1 MASIETDVMKTLL
14 LLLPVLGMGIAA
26 RAESPDS
33 IPNPRRRVGR
43 SIHSSIYDGAR
54 VLNDAQKHRID
65 NVINALE
72 KKTGAQM
79 MVVTVRTLD
88 EMPIEEW
95 SRRVFNRIGIGRK
108 GKNDGA
114 LWVFAMRDRKSRLE
128 VGSGLRNRL
137 TDARASALLDD
148 PIRPAFR
155 RGDYGGGILAGVQSA
170 SNTIEGITRTS
181 PLVSPRPMG
190 RSASSAGANGS
201 ELPSGSSFPAG
212 NGGSVNTFP
221 ANSYPISSLPSSSG
235 FPGVLVLIGVLVMGG
250 IGSAVYL
257 VSRPRKCPRCQ
268 TAMQESEAPE
278 GELSEANQCELSLGS
293 RSFVLLSCPQ
303 CGFSEIDSR
312 AVSFSGYAQCEA
324 CQNWT
329 AQKSSRV
336 VQGATYS
343 HSGLEEI
350 TQTCQF
356 PPCGHVSRRE
366 RTLSRLQS
374 SSSASAIGSGIGSS
388 LSSSDSSSS
397 SSSGSYDGG
406 SSSDSGGG
414 SSDGGGAS
422 GSW

>member
-1 MASIETDVMKTLL
+1 MKTLL
-14 LLLPVLGMGIAA
+14 LLVPILGMGIAA

-88 EMPIEEW
+88 GAPIEEW
-95 SRRVFNRIGIGRK
+95 SRAVFNRIGIGRR

-128 VGSGLRNRL
+128 VGSGLRDRL

-170 SNTIEGITRTS
+170 SNTIRGIARSS
-181 PLVSPRPMG
+181 PLVSPRPTNQ
-190 RSASSAGANGS
+190 SASSAGLSSSSAGGNGS
-201 ELPSGSSFPAG
+201 GLPSGGSFPMG
-212 NGGSVNTFP
+212 NGGPSNALP
-221 ANSYPISSLPSSSG
+221 SNGYPISSSPSSGG
-235 FPGVLVLIGVLVMGG
+235 FPGGLILLGVLVMGG
-250 IGSAVYL
+250 IGGAVYL
-257 VSRPRKCPRCQ
+257 GSRPRKCPRCQ
-268 TAMQESEAPE
+268 TAMQESEAPF
-278 GELSEANQCELSLGS
+278 GELSAANQCEQSLGS
-293 RSFVLLSCPQ
+293 RSFVRLSCPK

-312 AVSFSGYAQCEA
+312 AVSFSDYAQCEA

-343 HSGLEEI
+343 HSGTEET

-356 PPCGHVSRRE
+356 PPCGHVSRRQ
-366 RTLSRLQS
+366 RTLSRLQRS
-374 SSSASAIGSGIGSS
+374 SSGSSIGSS
-388 LSSSDSSSS
+388 SHSSSS

-414 SSDGGGAS
+414 SSSGGGAS